1 MAKDQMIGKEHTD
14 DLMDGMVIARLESHG
29 QTFEIIVEAEHVGDI
44 RTGVIKDIL
53 EHMPSEAIF
62 IDSRKG
68 ERASVESMKEA
79 FDTENVAEI
88 AIHIIKKGQVQL
100 TTEQRRTM
108 LEEKRKQI
116 VAAIAR
122 DAMNPQTKTPHPP
135 QRIENAMNEAGI
147 HIDPIKSVGVQV
159 NEVVEALRPLLPISF
174 EKVRIAVKLQASDQG
189 KCYGDMKTLAKF
201 IKDEWQSDG
210 SWIGVLEVSAG
221 LQEELLSKL
230 NEKTRGN
237 VETNILK

>member
-1 MAKDQMIGKEHTD
+1 MAKDQMIGKDHTD

-29 QTFEIIVEAEHVGDI
+29 QTFEIIVEADHVDDI
-44 RTGVIKDIL
+44 RTGVVTNVL

-62 IDSRKG
+62 TDSRKG
-68 ERASVESMKEA
+68 ERASTESMSKI
-79 FDTENVAEI
+79 FDTENVAEV

-108 LEEKRKQI
+108 LEEKRKQV

-135 QRIENAMNEAGI
+135 QRIENAMNEAGV
-147 HIDPIKSVGVQV
+147 HIDPIKSVNVQV
-159 NEVVEALRPLLPISF
+159 KEVVEALRPLLPISF
-174 EKVRIAVKLQASDQG
+174 EKVRLAVKLQASDQG
-189 KCYGDMKTLAKF
+189 KCFGDIKTLGKLMR
-201 IKDEWQSDG
+201 DEWQSDG

-221 LQEELLSKL
+221 MQEELFSKL

-237 VETNILK
+237 VEIKILK